1 VKRRIE
7 EDDGYFR
14 EITRSWGK
22 MLNEA
27 VAKLPEPPWLASE
40 IEASLAIRGG

>member
-1 VKRRIE
+1 VKRRVE
-7 EDDGYFR
+7 EDDDYFR

-27 VAKLPEPPWLASE
+27 VAKLPEPPWLDS
-40 IEASLAIRGG
+40 SGS